1 MQKADRTDETTT
13 VDLGRRGEMLAE
25 RALKRAGMR
34 LLARNY
40 RAGHYEIDR
49 IFRERRTGFIV
60 FVEVKARSGTAYG
73 LAREAVTPR
82 KQRFLRQAAERYL
95 FENDLLGA
103 PCRFDVVEV
112 DLKDGRIERIENAF

>member
-1 MQKADRTDETTT
+1 MKTTEA
-13 VDLGRRGEMLAE
+13 GRYGEALAE
-25 RALKRAGMR
+25 RALKRTGMR
-34 LLARNY
+34 LLCRNY

-49 IFRERRTGFIV
+49 IFCERRTGCIV

-73 LAREAVTPR
+73 LGREAVTPQ

-95 FENDLLGA
+95 FENGLLDA

-112 DLKDGRIERIENAF
+112 DLNDGSVKRIENAF